1 MRNFRSRL
9 ILACALASCLGIG
22 LASTHDDGR
31 TEGARTKPPTGLDCD
46 RSQLT
51 SYSGTVVE
59 YERRGEFTRLLIHT
73 DWDSREPV
81 TVLHPEGD
89 AAEHFLFEGEAFR
102 QERWKQI
109 ESASGVLLPDVRVT
123 AWVCED
129 GTTPAVIDWRT
140 GPSREGRRLDR

>member
-1 MRNFRSRL
+1 VWYFFYRL
-9 ILACALASCLGIG
+9 ILTCALASCPGAG
-22 LASTHDDGR
+22 LAAAHGDSR
-31 TEGARTKPPTGLDCD
+31 TEGARTIPPPGLACD

-51 SYSGTVVE
+51 SYSGSVAA

-81 TVLHPEGD
+81 TVVHPEGE
-89 AAEHFLFEGEAFR
+89 AAERYLFEGKAFR
-102 QERWKQI
+102 QEHWKQI

-129 GTTPAVIDWRT
+129 GITPAVIDWRP
-140 GPSREGRRLDR
+140 GSDREGRRLDR